1 MFVTAE
7 ALLRRRVNLM
17 NYCLRIFP
25 VHGDEK
31 NAGLKVWKN
40 RDPAVSLK
48 SKLIKIKTYYLQL
61 MTRLIVKKSQQLFC

>member
-40 RDPAVSLK
+40 RDPAVSQK
-48 SKLIKIKTYYLQL
+48 SKLIKN
-61 MTRLIVKKSQQLFC
+61 